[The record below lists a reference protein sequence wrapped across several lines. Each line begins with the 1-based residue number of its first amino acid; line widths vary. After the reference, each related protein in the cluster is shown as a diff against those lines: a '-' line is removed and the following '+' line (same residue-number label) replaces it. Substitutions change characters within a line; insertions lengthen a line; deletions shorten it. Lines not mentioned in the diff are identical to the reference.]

1 MESKSI
7 IILAILMITSVS
19 AYYPGETI
27 IVPNEMQIENL
38 VYTIIDNSTIISP
51 LDISINK
58 SNITIKIPQDMTPDS
73 FAIVFLENQTKEV
86 VKIIKSGGGNSR
98 TKYVDK
104 NVTVYVPEYINTTT
118 EVEKIVEVP
127 IDNIEIIQTD
137 FETWHI
143 LFAMAVGG
151 CFIWFIMRI
160 RL

>member
-1 MESKSI
+1 
-7 IILAILMITSVS
+7 
-19 AYYPGETI
+19 
-27 IVPNEMQIENL
+27 
-38 VYTIIDNSTIISP
+38 
-51 LDISINK
+51 
-58 SNITIKIPQDMTPDS
+58 MTPDS

-127 IDNIEIIQTD
+127 IDNIEIIQTG